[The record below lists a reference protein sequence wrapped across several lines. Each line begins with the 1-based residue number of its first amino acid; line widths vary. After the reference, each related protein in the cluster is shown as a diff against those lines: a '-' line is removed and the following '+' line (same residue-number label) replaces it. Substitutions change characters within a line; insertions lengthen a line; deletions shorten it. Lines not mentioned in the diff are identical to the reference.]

1 MGTYEEYL
9 TQGVDPAT
17 ARAWADADAEADAEA
32 DAQEPAAPAP
42 STHDVPQQLP
52 SFDAI
57 SPEAAASMGLDAG
70 AATAL
75 NGTLHDLRLRTG
87 PARGP
92 AVGRDGTGM
101 VGLYI
106 DEQHTPVRL
115 DLRTDW
121 AARLSAEM
129 LPAAIFAA
137 YRAAMDIQYEDAR
150 SAAGTQPAQPAATLQ
165 DLIGSLDDY
174 RDPPRPLERFR
185 ADVYSACDRADRLS
199 AELATEA
206 AARKAAESPAAPRTI
221 AVHLDGPWL
230 VDCQINAAW
239 AEQAAA
245 ARIMTEFAAALQRAK
260 DEQSAAGSALESAKQ
275 ALLAE
280 LSKLTRE
287 GIAALQFM
295 GEAAP

>member
-9 TQGVDPAT
+9 AQGVDPAT
-17 ARAWADADAEADAEA
+17 ARAWADADADAGEPA
-32 DAQEPAAPAP
+32 EPAAAAP
-42 STHDVPQQLP
+42 PTYVVTQQFP
-52 SFDAI
+52 GFSAI
-57 SPEAAASMGLDAG
+57 SPEAAASIGLDPD

-87 PARGP
+87 PAQGP

-121 AARLSAEM
+121 AERLSAEM
-129 LPAAIFAA
+129 LPAAVFAA

-150 SAAGTQPAQPAATLQ
+150 AAADRQPAQPAASLQ

-199 AELATEA
+199 AELASEA
-206 AARKAAESPAAPRTI
+206 AARKAAESSTAPRTI
-221 AVHLDGPWL
+221 AVQLDGPWL

-245 ARIMTEFAAALQRAK
+245 ARIMNEFAAALQRAK
-260 DEQSAAGSALESAKQ
+260 DEQSAAGSALESVKQ

-280 LSKLTRE
+280 LGKLTRE

-295 GEAAP
+295 GEAAL